1 MTNSRIVPIIFLGVG
16 NIGGTLLKQ
25 VLECGEEVTRRTG
38 LQLTPIALAD
48 ISGVL
53 FDLDGLPEE
62 ALQAARK
69 TTSGGLLESV
79 AGIRPLDEVSQALQ
93 HGAIVADMTATP
105 TLRTTLDAGCGV
117 VLANKIPLAGLIRLP
132 ISILKTHTRVV
143 A

>member
-1 MTNSRIVPIIFLGVG
+1 
-16 NIGGTLLKQ
+16 
-25 VLECGEEVTRRTG
+25 
-38 LQLTPIALAD
+38 
-48 ISGVL
+48 VL